1 LGRRLA
7 LPEGWRR
14 DVAAFQ
20 ANFTALKKRTFR
32 LKKRV
37 KLPMIQMK
45 VKKMDIIIAN
55 SSTEYGLYQAN
66 RAMEMVSDAEVAQM
80 NENVG
85 FRPKSLE
92 LLLNSSLPRVVARNM
107 VEYGIYQINKAL
119 KESVAIKLANMQRKA
134 GEKVNLI
141 A

>member
-1 LGRRLA
+1 
-7 LPEGWRR
+7 
-14 DVAAFQ
+14 
-20 ANFTALKKRTFR
+20 
-32 LKKRV
+32 
-37 KLPMIQMK
+37 MIQMK

-92 LLLNSSLPRVVARNM
+92 PLLNSSLPRVVARNM